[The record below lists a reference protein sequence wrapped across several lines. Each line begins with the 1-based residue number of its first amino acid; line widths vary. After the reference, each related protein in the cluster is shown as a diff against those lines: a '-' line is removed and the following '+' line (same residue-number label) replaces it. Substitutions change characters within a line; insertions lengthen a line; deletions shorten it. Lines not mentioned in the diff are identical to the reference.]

1 LFSSLSFPYNN
12 RKMSSFTEKLSAEAV
27 QFFNMVCQK
36 PFSEQAVH
44 FLNAYWHE
52 VGNQAEFIFSVAW
65 DLAKK
70 SDMKAKNI
78 NYVHQYEEG
87 NDFDFNF
94 GLYFYEQLVRFIE
107 DEKNA
112 HWTTKEF
119 QLSQPEMM
127 TAIKR
132 KQELREK
139 VDVNFDGRVSFL
151 EYLLYQYREHANPAD
166 FCVRSMSSPDEHPEI
181 RKARLALLEVNK
193 RIQEYEAEK
202 QRLTDE
208 AELPGVKGLAA
219 KNLLAQLESSPQA
232 ERLNQALITAEA
244 AVRIASKKFGGGKI
258 LAAGSVAP
266 KNAEGRV
273 AMATDGAIWWM
284 NRDLEEKQKRYGPK
298 PKK

>member
-1 LFSSLSFPYNN
+1 VFSLSSFYL
-12 RKMSSFTEKLSAEAV
+12 KMSSFTEKLAPEAV
-27 QFFNMVCQK
+27 AFFNMVCQK
-36 PFSEQAVH
+36 SFAEQAVH

-52 VGNQAEFIFSVAW
+52 VGSQAEFIFSVAW

-87 NDFDFNF
+87 NDFYFNF
-94 GLYFYEQLVRFIE
+94 GLYFHEQLVKFVE

-112 HWTTKEF
+112 HWVTKDY
-119 QLSQPEMM
+119 QISQPEMM

-151 EYLLYQYREHANPAD
+151 EYLLYQYREYANPAD

-181 RKARLALLEVNK
+181 RKARLALQEVNK
-193 RIQEYEAEK
+193 RIQEFEAEK
-202 QRLTDE
+202 QRLTEE

-219 KNLLAQLESSPQA
+219 KNLLAQLDASPQA
-232 ERLNQALITAEA
+232 ERLNAALITAEA
-244 AVRIASKKFGGGKI
+244 AVRIASKKFGGGKVVA
-258 LAAGSVAP
+258 LGSVAP
-266 KNAEGRV
+266 AGADGRI
-273 AMATDGAIWWM
+273 ALPTDGAIWWM

>member
-1 LFSSLSFPYNN
+1 
-12 RKMSSFTEKLSAEAV
+12 MSSFTEKLDPEAV
-27 QFFNMVCQK
+27 KFFNMVCSK

-52 VGNQAEFIFSVAW
+52 VGSQAEFIFSIAW

-70 SDMKAKNI
+70 ADMKAKNI

-87 NDFDFNF
+87 NDLDFNF
-94 GLYFYEQLVRFIE
+94 GLYFYEQLCKFLE

-112 HWTTKEF
+112 HWIAKEWA
-119 QLSQPEMM
+119 LSQPEMM

-151 EYLLYQYREHANPAD
+151 EYLLYQYKDYANPAD
-166 FCVRSMSSPDEHPEI
+166 FCVRSMSAPDEHPEI
-181 RKARLALLEVNK
+181 RKARLALQEVNK
-193 RIQEYEAEK
+193 RIMEFEAEK
-202 QRLTDE
+202 QRLTEE

-219 KNLLAQLESSPQA
+219 KNLLAQLESSPQK
-232 ERLNQALITAEA
+232 ERLNAALITAEA
-244 AVRIASKKFGGGKI
+244 AVRMASKKFGGGKVV
-258 LAAGSVAP
+258 ATGSHAP
-266 KNAEGRV
+266 TDSTGRSELP
-273 AMATDGAIWWM
+273 TDGAIWWM

-298 PKK
+298 PKAK